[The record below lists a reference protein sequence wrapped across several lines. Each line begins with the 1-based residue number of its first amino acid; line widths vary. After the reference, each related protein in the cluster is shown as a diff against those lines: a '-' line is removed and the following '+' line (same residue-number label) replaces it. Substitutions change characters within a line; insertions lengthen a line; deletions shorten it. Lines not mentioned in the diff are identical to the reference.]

1 MNATDPARHR
11 HRLVASLSLTSGEGA
26 DIPCDVD
33 VHEYALACPSTVLA
47 AYAYADGIAHHAD
60 LAQHASG
67 WLARHGTAC
76 TAGLLA
82 AHSRQPSA
90 QLELA
95 IDPET
100 LRPWLAEHRP
110 AVLVS
115 VLAAEVTASARWV
128 HHDDLVARIAA
139 LDPAATRQ
147 ALAALTAM
155 EPDDAAQASADD
167 FVTAL
172 LAASDPACP

>member
-1 MNATDPARHR
+1 MTGPEPVPHR
-11 HRLVASLSLTSGEGA
+11 RQLVASLSLTSGEGA
-26 DIPCDVD
+26 DTPCDVD
-33 VHEYALACPSTVLA
+33 VHEYALSCPPTVLA

-60 LAQHASG
+60 LARHATD
-67 WLARHGTAC
+67 WLTRHGTAC

-82 AHSRQPSA
+82 THQRQPST

-95 IDPET
+95 IAPET
-100 LRPWLAEHRP
+100 LRPWLAQHRP

-128 HHDDLVARIAA
+128 HHDDLVARIDA
-139 LDPAATRQ
+139 LTPDATRQ

-167 FVTAL
+167 FVSAL
-172 LAASDPACP
+172 LAASDPTCT